1 MDKLREECGVFGV
14 FGHPYASQ
22 VTYFGLMSLQHRGQ
36 ESAGIVVSDKNDF
49 TYHKGMG
56 LVSEVFGNESLAK
69 LTGENAIGHVRY
81 SGTSEAKIADAQPL
95 VFKYREGPLALAH
108 NGSLV
113 NASQIRRYLEK
124 QGSIFQTTSDTEVI
138 AHLIARSAYD
148 DIVDAIKEAL
158 SMVKGAYALLIM
170 TLDKVIGVL
179 DPNAIRPLA
188 LGKLGDGYVFSSETC
203 AFDVIGAEYIR
214 EIEPGEL
221 VIIDENGVRSERFSH
236 NGRYSICSFEYIYFA
251 RPDSNIHGANV
262 HQIRRRLGVQLAKEF
277 PVEADVVTGV
287 PDSSMSAAIGYA
299 ETTGIPYELG
309 LIKNRY
315 VGRTFIQPTEEL
327 RTRGVQIKLN
337 AIRKVVEGKRV
348 VMIDDSMV
356 RGTTS
361 SRIVRILRQAG
372 ATEVH
377 VRISSPPIRHSC
389 FYGID
394 TSSPGELIV
403 TRKTMDEICEYI
415 GADSLHFLS
424 EEGLIEAI
432 DAEINENIG
441 ENGLCLACFNGKY
454 PTDIFPDN

>member
-1 MDKLREECGVFGV
+1 MFLIKTILRIIKEWISF
-14 FGHPYASQ
+14 
-22 VTYFGLMSLQHRGQ
+22 
-36 ESAGIVVSDKNDF
+36 
-49 TYHKGMG
+49 
-56 LVSEVFGNESLAK
+56 EVFGNESLAK

-221 VIIDENGVRSERFSH
+221 VIIDETEFAQSDSR
-236 NGRYSICSFEYIYFA
+236 GRYSF
-251 RPDSNIHGANV
+251 
-262 HQIRRRLGVQLAKEF
+262 
-277 PVEADVVTGV
+277 VVSV
-287 PDSSMSAAIGYA
+287 Y
-299 ETTGIPYELG
+299 LF
-309 LIKNRY
+309 R
-315 VGRTFIQPTEEL
+315 
-327 RTRGVQIKLN
+327 
-337 AIRKVVEGKRV
+337 
-348 VMIDDSMV
+348 
-356 RGTTS
+356 S
-361 SRIVRILRQAG
+361 SR
-372 ATEVH
+372 
-377 VRISSPPIRHSC
+377 
-389 FYGID
+389 
-394 TSSPGELIV
+394 
-403 TRKTMDEICEYI
+403 
-415 GADSLHFLS
+415 
-424 EEGLIEAI
+424 
-432 DAEINENIG
+432 
-441 ENGLCLACFNGKY
+441 
-454 PTDIFPDN
+454 